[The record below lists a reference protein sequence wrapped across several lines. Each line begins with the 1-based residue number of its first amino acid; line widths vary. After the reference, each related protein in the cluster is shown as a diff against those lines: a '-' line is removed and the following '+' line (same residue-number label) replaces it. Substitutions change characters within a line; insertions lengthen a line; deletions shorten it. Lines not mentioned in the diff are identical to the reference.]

1 MKQELITKRKNIS
14 EYSKERKLKT
24 TNELAKGECL
34 LLFNDNHIP
43 QAKINPYTE
52 RLNRPTIA
60 LIQGSKNT
68 PYEIKLH
75 ELYGLSCDCPSW
87 IHNQRGNRTCKH
99 TEKIKQKLKGEK
111 IWN

>member
-1 MKQELITKRKNIS
+1 MKTQELIKQSKVLD
-14 EYSKERKLKT
+14 YVKERQQKTITKL
-24 TNELAKGECL
+24 ARGECL

-43 QAKINPYTE
+43 QAKINLATN

-60 LIQGSKNT
+60 LVQGSKST

-75 ELYGLSCDCPSW
+75 EAYGLSCDCPSW

-99 TEKIKQKLKGEK
+99 TAQVKLKVK
-111 IWN
+111 L

>member
-1 MKQELITKRKNIS
+1 MKQELKHKSIK
-14 EYSKERKLKT
+14 EYSKNRALKV
-24 TNELAKGECL
+24 TNLIKGECL

-43 QAKINPYTE
+43 EAKINPYTE

-75 ELYGLSCDCPSW
+75 EEYGLSCDCPSW

-99 TEKIKQKLKGEK
+99 TEQVKQKLKV
-111 IWN
+111 II